1 MVMTTKAII
10 DDEKDSINYYAR
22 SIGIWQELIRKTEED
37 YYKQMYE
44 YFRNVD
50 IIELENAN
58 ERLQTLRRKL
68 ADYERRQP
76 KLS

>member
-1 MVMTTKAII
+1 MVMTIKAII
-10 DDEKDSINYYAR
+10 EDERDSINYYAR
-22 SIGIWQELIRKTEED
+22 SMGIWQELIRTTEDD

-50 IIELENAN
+50 IIETENAN

-68 ADYERRQP
+68 TDYERR
-76 KLS
+76 

>member
-1 MVMTTKAII
+1 MTIKAII
-10 DDEKDSINYYAR
+10 DDENDSINYYAR

-68 ADYERRQP
+68 TDYERRQP

>member
-1 MVMTTKAII
+1 MVMTIKAII
-10 DDEKDSINYYAR
+10 EDERDSINYYAR
-22 SIGIWQELIRKTEED
+22 SMGIWQELIRKTEDD

-50 IIELENAN
+50 IIEMENAN

-68 ADYERRQP
+68 TDYERR
-76 KLS
+76 